1 MQNHKPQVIQ
11 SPNEVST
18 TLEQIGLTT
27 EIISHIGEAAKAGR
41 NEALPIDPINAGGL
55 FAYIHG
61 VRAIRSTL
69 RDQGWEISRQ
79 GGIEATVNHELGIQ
93 LWFQN
98 VDKACQ
104 SGRIPRAISEK
115 GSGSRDLIEA
125 QYELFDKPDQK
136 KPLQYGSIPTVWV
149 VCVSSDNDSIQVEVS
164 RPSRITDKQYANFEE
179 RIFVLDKQYEPETSA
194 RDDDFNEPEVT
205 ISRKQE

>member
-1 MQNHKPQVIQ
+1 MQNRKLQVIQ
-11 SPNEVST
+11 SPDEVSNA
-18 TLEQIGLTT
+18 LEKIGLTT
-27 EIISHIGEAAKAGR
+27 EIVTYIGEAAKAAR
-41 NEALPIDPINAGGL
+41 NEALPIDPVNAGGQL
-55 FAYIHG
+55 AYIYG

-69 RDQGWEISRQ
+69 LNQGWKPSRE
-79 GGIEATVNHELGIQ
+79 GNIEATVNHELGVQ

-104 SGRIPRAISEK
+104 SSRIPRAISDK

-125 QYELFDKPDQK
+125 QGELFDKADQK

-149 VCVSSDNDSIQVEVS
+149 VCVSSDDESIQVEVS
-164 RPSRITDKQYANFEE
+164 RPSRITDKQYEGFEE
-179 RIFVLDKQYEPETSA
+179 RIFVLDKRYEPEASVH
-194 RDDDFNEPEVT
+194 DDDFNEPEVT